1 VTFTVTPVGALVIE
15 PERLSDDR
23 GFFARS
29 FCAREFE
36 AHGLDPRVAQC
47 NISFNPRRGTV
58 RGMHFQRPPHAEA
71 KLVRCTAGAL
81 WDVAL
86 DLRPESPTFCR
97 HFALELSAENR
108 KMLYLP
114 EGLAHGYQTLA
125 DDTEV
130 FYQVSAAYAPDHG
143 AGVRWDD
150 PAFDN
155 AWPLPVT
162 MIAERDRTYP
172 DFRSR

>member
-1 VTFTVTPVGALVIE
+1 VIFTETPIGAVVID
-15 PERLSDDR
+15 PERLSDER

-29 FCAREFE
+29 YCAREFE

-47 NISFNPRRGTV
+47 NISWNPRRGTL

-86 DLRPESPTFCR
+86 DLRPGSPTFCR
-97 HFALELSAENR
+97 HFGVELSAGNR
-108 KMLYLP
+108 RMLYLP
-114 EGLAHGYQTLA
+114 EGFAHGYQTLA

-143 AGVRWDD
+143 GGVRWDD
-150 PAFDN
+150 PAFGI

-162 MIAERDRTYP
+162 MIADRDRTYP
-172 DFRSR
+172 DFRGR

>member
-1 VTFTVTPVGALVIE
+1 VIFTVTPVGALVIE

-71 KLVRCTAGAL
+71 KLVRCTAGSL

-150 PAFDN
+150 PAFDI
-155 AWPLPVT
+155 AWPLPVA

>member
-1 VTFTVTPVGALVIE
+1 VTFTVTPVGAVVVE
-15 PERLSDDR
+15 PERRADAR

-29 FCAREFE
+29 YCAREFE

-86 DLRPESPTFCR
+86 DLRRQSPTFCR
-97 HFALELSAENR
+97 HFAVELSAENR

-114 EGLAHGYQTLA
+114 EGFAHGYQTLA

-130 FYQVSAAYAPDHG
+130 FYQVSAAYAPDHAG
-143 AGVRWDD
+143 GVRWDD
-150 PAFDN
+150 PAFDIT
-155 AWPLPVT
+155 WPLPVT

-172 DFRSR
+172 DFRS

>member
-1 VTFTVTPVGALVIE
+1 VIFTATPIGAVVID

-36 AHGLDPRVAQC
+36 AHGLNPRVAQC
-47 NISFNPRRGTV
+47 NVSFNPRRGTV

-86 DLRPESPTFCR
+86 DLRPDSPTFCR
-97 HFALELSAENR
+97 HFAVELSAENR
-108 KMLYLP
+108 RMLYLP
-114 EGLAHGYQTLA
+114 EGLGHGYQTLA
-125 DDTEV
+125 EDTEV
-130 FYQVSAAYAPDHG
+130 FYQVSVPYAPDHG
-143 AGVRWDD
+143 GGVRWND
-150 PAFDN
+150 PAFDI

>member
-1 VTFTVTPVGALVIE
+1 VTFTVTPVGAVVIE

-29 FCAREFE
+29 FCTREFE
-36 AHGLDPRVAQC
+36 ARGMNPHVAQC

-86 DLRPESPTFCR
+86 DLRPGSPTLGR
-97 HFALELSAENR
+97 HFAIELSAENR
-108 KMLYLP
+108 RMLYLP
-114 EGLAHGYQTLA
+114 EGFAHGYQTLA

-130 FYQVSAAYAPDHG
+130 FYQVSAAYAPDHAG
-143 AGVRWDD
+143 GVRWDD
-150 PAFDN
+150 PAFDI

-162 MIAERDRTYP
+162 AIADRDRAFP
-172 DFRSR
+172 DFRSG